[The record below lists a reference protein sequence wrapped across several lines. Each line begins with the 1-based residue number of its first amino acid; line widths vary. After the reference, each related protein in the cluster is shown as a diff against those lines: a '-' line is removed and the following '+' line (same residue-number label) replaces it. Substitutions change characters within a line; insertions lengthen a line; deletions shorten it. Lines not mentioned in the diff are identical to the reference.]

1 MRPALKHFVDSQK
14 HVIILLDNAPGHKMD
29 ELEKVMT
36 EEEKL
41 FIHFKFLPPNMSP
54 AL

>member
-1 MRPALKHFVDSQK
+1 
-14 HVIILLDNAPGHKMD
+14 MD

-36 EEEKL
+36 EEEKE

-54 AL
+54 ALQPND